1 MESTFET
8 KGQGELVYN
17 GKELIHYKV
26 SKDILFR
33 LSAMGHHSAI
43 LNDMIHPDVD
53 TLVEGSEF
61 LAKLKSG
68 DIELG
73 IAASVRHVFI
83 DDYVARLSV
92 FKTDT
97 REGASST
104 WFTYNCGIGITDEVF
119 LELCRHHNVYIDVYH
134 GYVKNTEGSSHDD
147 CSNL

>member
-8 KGQGELVYN
+8 KGQDELVYN

-33 LSAMGHHSAI
+33 LSARGCNSSI

-53 TLVEGSEF
+53 TIVEGSEF

-73 IAASVRHVFI
+73 VAASVRHVFI
-83 DDYVARLSV
+83 DDYISRMTV

-97 REGASST
+97 REGATSV

-119 LELCRHHNVYIDVYH
+119 LELCRQHKVYIDVYP
-134 GYVKNTEGSSHDD
+134 GYVKDTEV
-147 CSNL
+147 N

>member
-1 MESTFET
+1 MGSTFET
-8 KGQGELVYN
+8 KGQDELVYN
-17 GKELIHYKV
+17 GKELIHYKI
-26 SKDILFR
+26 SKDILFQV
-33 LSAMGHHSAI
+33 SAMGHSDI
-43 LNDMIHPDVD
+43 LNDMIHPNVD
-53 TLVEGSEF
+53 TLVEGSVF

-83 DDYVARLSV
+83 DDYVARMSV

-119 LELCRHHNVYIDVYH
+119 LELCRQHKVYIDVYH
-134 GYVKNTEGSSHDD
+134 EYVKDTEV
-147 CSNL
+147 N

>member
-1 MESTFET
+1 MGSTFET
-8 KGQGELVYN
+8 KGQDELVYN

-33 LSAMGHHSAI
+33 LSARGCNSSI
-43 LNDMIHPDVD
+43 LNDMIHPDVV
-53 TLVEGSEF
+53 TIVEGSEF

-73 IAASVRHVFI
+73 VAASVRHVFI
-83 DDYVARLSV
+83 DDYISRMTV

-97 REGASST
+97 REGATSV

-119 LELCRHHNVYIDVYH
+119 LELCRQHKVYIDVYH
-134 GYVKNTEGSSHDD
+134 GYVKDMEVN
-147 CSNL
+147 